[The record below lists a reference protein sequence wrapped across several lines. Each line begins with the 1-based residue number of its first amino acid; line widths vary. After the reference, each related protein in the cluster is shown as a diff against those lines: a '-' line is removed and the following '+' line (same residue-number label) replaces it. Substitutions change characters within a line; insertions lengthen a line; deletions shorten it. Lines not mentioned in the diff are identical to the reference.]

1 MLGLWSPDLSVSQ
14 KKIKIKV
21 ETDLPFTIE
30 QGIIERIQTTF
41 QSYYPIEVS
50 HSFKEE
56 NYDFCLSTAPITELE
71 GSTETLLINAQVTLS
86 DLLAIQKKLD
96 TLIPS

>member
-1 MLGLWSPDLSVSQ
+1 MKPTYL
-14 KKIKIKV
+14 
-21 ETDLPFTIE
+21 FTIE